1 MAADGPGDKLALGS
15 AIAGGAIVAAL
26 IEVLLDKGILSV
38 EESRTVLDHALRNVG
53 FHQGANGG
61 RESRRPHYKIDA
73 RSILVSPRDAIN
85 IRGQNALAPTSLRL
99 S

>member
-26 IEVLLDKGILSV
+26 IEALLDKGILSV
-38 EESRTVLDHALRNVG
+38 EESRTVLDHALRRLPP
-53 FHQGANGG
+53 GG
-61 RESRRPHYKIDA
+61 QRRSRSRRPHYKIDA

-85 IRGQNALAPTSLRL
+85 IRNASAPTSLRL

>member
-53 FHQGANGG
+53 FHQGPTAVAK
-61 RESRRPHYKIDA
+61 P
-73 RSILVSPRDAIN
+73 
-85 IRGQNALAPTSLRL
+85 PTSLQD
-99 S
+99 

>member
-61 RESRRPHYKIDA
+61 REGADLITRLMRGRFSSRRETP
-73 RSILVSPRDAIN
+73 
-85 IRGQNALAPTSLRL
+85 
-99 S
+99 

>member
-61 RESRRPHYKIDA
+61 REAADLSSRLMRGRFSSRRETP
-73 RSILVSPRDAIN
+73 
-85 IRGQNALAPTSLRL
+85 
-99 S
+99 